1 MPQYELR
8 VSSAARRALARLP
21 ISQAAAVV
29 ELMCGDLLEAPHRVG
44 KPLHDELAG
53 RYCARRGMYRV
64 IYLINDEANTIEV
77 ERIDHRADIY
87 RPR

>member
-8 VSSAARRALARLP
+8 VSFAARRALARLP
-21 ISQAAAVV
+21 VSQAAAVV
-29 ELMCGDLLEAPHRVG
+29 ELMLGDLLEAPHKVG

-53 RYCARRGMYRV
+53 RHCARRGMYRV
-64 IYLINDEANTIEV
+64 IYLINGDSSTIDV

>member
-29 ELMCGDLLEAPHRVG
+29 ELMRGDLADAPHNVG

-53 RYCARRGMYRV
+53 RHCARRGMYRV
-64 IYLINDEANTIEV
+64 IYLIDDEARTIDV

>member
-21 ISQAAAVV
+21 IAAAAAVI
-29 ELMCGDLLEAPHRVG
+29 ELMRGDLLDSPRKVG
-44 KPLHDELAG
+44 KPLHEELAG
-53 RYCARRGMYRV
+53 RHCARRGPYRV
-64 IYLINDEANTIEV
+64 IYLIDDEAGTIDV